1 MSLSVETSSLTLA
14 YINTSSNVSQINN
27 NIRDFSNNLKNINTV
42 VNDLFNKLN
51 ISVSDI
57 SGLRSTLIDISNNL
71 V

>member
-1 MSLSVETSSLTLA
+1 MSLSAETSSLTLA

-42 VNDLFNKLN
+42 VDDLFNKLS

-57 SGLRSTLIDISNNL
+57 SSTRSILVDISNNL